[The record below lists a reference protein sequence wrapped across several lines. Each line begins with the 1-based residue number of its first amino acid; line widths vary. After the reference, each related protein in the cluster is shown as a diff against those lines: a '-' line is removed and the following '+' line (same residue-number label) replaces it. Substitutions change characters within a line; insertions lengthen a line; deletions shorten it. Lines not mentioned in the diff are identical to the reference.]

1 MPEKNSDIQ
10 TVCLTDIPIDEIVG
24 DIGWTP
30 FFVQWGFQS
39 AFPQVLHHP
48 QTGEQARKLW
58 EDVQSM
64 LEKWKNGINAPELRA
79 VAALF
84 PALSEYENV
93 LLYASDEDRSPFARL
108 HFLRNQERA
117 GSHACLSDFIRS
129 EPDKEGKKD
138 RIGCFVLTSA
148 AGLEAQLESSGK
160 VDEYQRML
168 AHTLAFRLAE
178 ALSEYLHRRVSKIWW
193 NSDQAL
199 GIRPAPGYPSCPD
212 HSEKSEIFK
221 CLQAEEKIGVHL
233 TESYAMLP
241 QASVAGYYFFSD
253 QAHYFKVGRIG
264 EDQKK
269 VYAQYKGMTL
279 EEIQKYIS

>member
-1 MPEKNSDIQ
+1 MNKIL
-10 TVCLTDIPIDEIVG
+10 TVCLPAVPVDAVIE

-39 AFPQVLHHP
+39 TFPQVLNHP
-48 QTGEQARKLW
+48 QKGAQARALW
-58 EDVQSM
+58 EEVQA
-64 LEKWKNGINAPELRA
+64 LLQDWRNGKHAPELKA

-84 PALSEYENV
+84 PALSKDERV
-93 LLYASDEDRSPFARL
+93 FLYTSDEDDVPFTTF
-108 HFLRNQERA
+108 HFLRNQERD
-117 GSHACLSDFIRS
+117 GSHACLADFIRS
-129 EPDKEGKKD
+129 EPDASGKKD

-148 AGLEAQLESSGK
+148 AGLEEQLLAAGGK
-160 VDEYQRML
+160 NDEYKRML

-178 ALSEYLHRRVSKIWW
+178 ALSEYLHRYVSKIWW
-193 NSDQAL
+193 NSDRPL

-241 QASVAGYYFFSD
+241 QASVAGYYFFSE

-264 EDQKK
+264 EDQKRM
-269 VYAQYKGMTL
+269 YAQHKGMTL
-279 EEIQKYIS
+279 EEIKKYIS